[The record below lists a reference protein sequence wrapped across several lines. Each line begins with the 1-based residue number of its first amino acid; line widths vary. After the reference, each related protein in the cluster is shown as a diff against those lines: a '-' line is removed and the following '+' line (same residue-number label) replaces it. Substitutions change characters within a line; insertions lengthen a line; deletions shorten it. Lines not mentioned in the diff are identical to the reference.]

1 MEETLS
7 TVESVSTRDCAN
19 CGQPAMEGDYPT
31 PLCSDCRESFTRL
44 HIPVWIR
51 IFAGGIAVIF
61 LFSLF
66 TLPRTIGIGIHLERG
81 KRAIKEKKYNTAE
94 KELSKVLEKS
104 PDNVE
109 AVGGLLIAAFYNQ
122 DNITF
127 SNQIRKLQQID
138 PKDVGDELDGALT
151 SAMNRAE
158 EYFSNDSLRQFKA
171 EWPDPEHIPDAA
183 WMNYL
188 RKNGDDR
195 YATIE
200 YANQLFDRK
209 QYHLCDSL
217 VQNALQ
223 TDREYI
229 PALMLAAS
237 VRREEG
243 DFDGAIS
250 FAERVLQVNKE
261 SIYGL
266 SSKARTLLWQK
277 KDGQALDLALKGYA
291 INDKDLYV
299 LSTLAMAY
307 HFNGRSADRDAIL
320 KTAWKKA
327 ENADDSSIVKYAA
340 DVIDK
345 KEKFR
350 D

>member
-1 MEETLS
+1 MEENQS
-7 TVESVSTRDCAN
+7 TVETISERDCVN
-19 CGQPAMEGDYPT
+19 CGQPALKGDHPT
-31 PLCSDCRESFTRL
+31 PLCSDCREQLTRL
-44 HIPVWIR
+44 NIPVWIR
-51 IFAGGIAVIF
+51 LFAGGIAVIL

-66 TLPRTIGIGIHLERG
+66 TLPRTIDIGIHLERG
-81 KRAIKEKKYNTAE
+81 KRAMKEKKYNTAE
-94 KELSKVLEKS
+94 KELTKVLEKS
-104 PDNVE
+104 PLNVE
-109 AVGGLLIAAFYNQ
+109 AVGNMLVAAFYNQ
-122 DNITF
+122 DNTTF

-138 PKDVGDELDGALT
+138 PKDIKEELGNALT
-151 SAMNRAE
+151 STMNRAE
-158 EYFSNDSLRQFKA
+158 EYFSNDSLRQFEA
-171 EWPDPEHIPDAA
+171 AWQDDEHIPDSA

-188 RKNGDDR
+188 RKNSEDR

-200 YANQLFDRK
+200 YANQLLDRK
-209 QYHLCDSL
+209 RYHLCDSL

-243 DFDGAIS
+243 DFDGATS
-250 FAERVLQVNKE
+250 FAERVLQINKE

-277 KDGQALDLALKGYA
+277 KDGPALDLALKGYE
-291 INDKDLYV
+291 INDKDLYM

-307 HFNGRSADRDAIL
+307 HFNGRVSDRDAIL
-320 KTAWKKA
+320 KRAWKTA
-327 ENADDSSIVKYAA
+327 GNADDSAIVKYAA
-340 DVIDK
+340 DVIDN